1 MATKRKKRE
10 GLRSQ
15 LVGASAPKQTAS
27 EAVQKKQGGTT
38 RQEAGQKLP
47 ASVRKSVERDVSKKR
62 DVAGTKA
69 EAQKRVQEADRKLAK
84 TTDRR
89 ARAAYQQEK
98 KSAQAAASVLTPD
111 EKLARTT
118 DRRARAAYQQKKRD
132 ALYPVA
138 GGDRKLST
146 VDKQEVQH
154 QKALWDKGEQLKKRG
169 RTTEGQALQDRAHF
183 DAELARARRGYSGG
197 ESGADDILPK
207 LDAGE
212 EKFMTDKAKEQ
223 IRAQKRYYDIGTE
236 LGIPEVQQT
245 AQETAD
251 AIRFD
256 GASWDRDRIRDY
268 KALRPA
274 KQETDAHGR
283 PIHQYNLSR
292 GEGEAAQAFFP
303 AVGNQMKG
311 SWLSLLE
318 TARAATR
325 NMTANRYDHDYQ
337 LQKSLAEQAG
347 RKAANERD
355 PERQAA
361 LDAAAERET
370 ARADALRH
378 KDAVRPWSDGQLALQ
393 RAAQQTQTV
402 MDAIPS
408 KGGRLVTQAA
418 MSGVQML
425 PAIGAS
431 AVLGPAAGAALMGAQ
446 AAGGKAG
453 ELGARG
459 VPAQEALA
467 RGAVSGIIEGAT
479 EKIPISNLLSMVR
492 SAGGSKFLVNVARQA
507 GIEATEESASY
518 LLNYA
523 ADEAARD
530 PAATFSLQELAENAA
545 VGAISGAGFG
555 GLGHVAGAT
564 VSPGTSPG
572 ASAPTAGTPMETA
585 RRVMDAV
592 TPQET
597 QEAPVSTSVPRDMQT
612 PMQDGTPAQA
622 RPVADTA
629 ADETAR
635 AEDFWRRVYEAQAR
649 NDPDELS
656 ALSREADRLFDVQRE
671 AVPAASHID
680 VRGPEALADRTV
692 NAFQYDNPEVKPYFR
707 EAARALLDD
716 IGFSQA
722 SQGYRRGTGTIV
734 RKSEAMRQAER
745 QGLSRAELGR
755 ALEDIIQDDGR
766 ENNANAKRAEVVL
779 DEMLSKGYVP
789 NEALGDPDAR
799 VPASEGYLRAK
810 EQVPGAVARG
820 SFEDYAR
827 RNRLALETGEVTQ
840 EELRRE
846 WEQGVLDAQ
855 PQSGA
860 PRREG
865 REQGELTGQLLDT
878 IRANKAVI
886 NEGGIVSRLSGS
898 EFARG
903 QKRLGD
909 QVADFFA
916 SLGNKVTRLGF
927 GDIALTKRGAKDSL
941 MHGMSRNKAIA
952 FSAVPSVIE
961 NGAVIDEQ
969 TNWKGRGWDSV
980 TFGGKIQIGD
990 QTYDMGVVV
999 RKYGKES
1006 PNYGRYYLH
1015 EVLLTDEDGAV
1026 VPIDART
1033 REGYPSDTAAPSM
1046 DMVAQPDAPVNT
1058 DADGYSVGAAP
1069 SGFDP
1074 YSAALNEYG
1083 AIAPGEDPARM
1094 IDVPQRTRPGTKV
1107 RRFARTFAESPGLSE
1122 EMIANF
1128 EQDAMN
1134 GLYDYTPKK
1143 LKSLEE
1149 TAVKTIEDVGFD
1161 GALDQWQQVVD
1172 GHRTAT
1178 DEDIALGG
1186 ILLSEAVHEGDTA
1199 LVQQLSAQ
1207 LAAEGT
1213 AAGRAVNALR
1223 LLKRATP
1230 EGRLYYIH
1238 RMVDKLNKDYAKK
1251 LGKARDAAKDHEG
1264 VRVDDDLAQA
1274 FLDAETDEA
1283 RDAALDATYDDIAR
1297 QIPSS
1302 MTRVQKL
1309 AMQADEWRYLA
1320 MLGNP
1325 RTHIRNVVGNVVMK
1339 GLTGTRNAVS
1349 AGLQNALV
1357 DASKRTRT
1365 LSADSDAVAFAEQD
1379 FERMKDALSGNRMDE
1394 RSEIMRRVKVLPKP
1408 IQKLADWNSKALDAE
1423 DMLFKRSAYI
1433 DSMARFLKARGVD
1446 VKNGVPDAVLEEA
1459 RGHATEDALRAT
1471 FQQYSALANQLSR
1484 FERGGPV
1491 QRLVVGSMVPFK
1503 RTPINIAKTGVEY
1516 SPVGLARGIYDMRK
1530 KVKSGEMSAG
1540 EAIDEMAS
1548 GLTGTGVALLGAFL
1562 AHMGWLA
1569 GAGDD
1574 DDKQR
1579 YFDIAQGSQEYAL
1592 TIGGHSYTI
1601 DWAAPSVLPLF
1612 VGVEAY
1618 REYKRLR
1625 GEGSEDD
1632 AGFLVRTLSALGR
1645 IADPM
1650 INMTML
1656 SGLSGTL
1663 KSAAYNQTN
1672 MLSGMAGQVAT
1683 NYLGQFV
1690 PTLAGQVAR
1699 TIDPVRRT
1707 TFYDKNSDV
1716 PKSVQYLLQRQGAKI
1731 PGLSQKQPEYLDVW
1745 GRQDRGDDNVLVR
1758 AVENFVSPGYYSKRN
1773 TSAVDEE
1780 LQRLNDAGYE
1790 GMLPKSVQKSAKVG
1804 DKRMS
1809 AQQWQDRQK
1818 AQGQTANDILAR
1830 SVGTAAYQDLSDDQ
1844 KAKFVK
1850 NVFDYS
1856 AAMGKQAAGSDLSK
1870 EDKWIQNT
1878 SSVKAE
1884 TGMDPK
1890 TYIELHAYRSAL
1902 DDGSIGNSGVMQGVW
1917 EDYVNGRED
1926 LTQEQKDY
1934 VLEREKFRNGAPASS
1949 TAYHRMK
1956 DAGYEDPKEIE
1967 NVLEAR
1973 KAYNED
1979 GQGSLT
1985 QKELT
1990 KFIKGYT
1997 DDPAEQQKLFSAL
2010 KGANWK
2016 ASWSSL
2022 SRKY

>member
-1 MATKRKKRE
+1 MAKKNKEKRE
-10 GLRSQ
+10 NSLRST
-15 LVGASAPKQTAS
+15 LVGANAPKQTITQ
-27 EAVQKKQGGTT
+27 AVQKKQTGTT
-38 RQEAGQKLP
+38 RKETGQKLP
-47 ASVRKSVERDVSKKR
+47 TTVRQSVERDVSAKR
-62 DVAGTKA
+62 TQAVKN
-69 EAQKRVQEADRKLAK
+69 ADAKLAK
-84 TTDRR
+84 AKDRR
-89 ARAAYQQEK
+89 SRAAYNQE
-98 KSAQAAASVLTPD
+98 
-111 EKLARTT
+111 
-118 DRRARAAYQQKKRD
+118 KRD
-132 ALYPVA
+132 ALYPVS

-169 RTTEGQALQDRAHF
+169 RTSEGKALQERAHF
-183 DAELARARRGYSGG
+183 DAELTRARRGYSGG
-197 ESGADDILPK
+197 KSGADDILPK
-207 LDAGE
+207 LDANE
-212 EKFMTDKAKEQ
+212 ERLMTDEAKEQ
-223 IRAQKRYYDIGTE
+223 LRAQKRYYDIGTA
-236 LGIPEVQQT
+236 LGIPEVQQG

-251 AIRFD
+251 AIRLN

-268 KALRPA
+268 KSIRPA
-274 KQETDAHGR
+274 QEEVDAHGR

-292 GEGEAAQAFFP
+292 GEGEGAQAFFP
-303 AVGNQMKG
+303 AIGNQMKG

-337 LQKSLAEQAG
+337 LQKSLSEQAA
-347 RKAANERD
+347 RKTANERD
-355 PERQAA
+355 PDERAR
-361 LDAAAERET
+361 LEEAAEREA

-393 RAAQQTQTV
+393 RAAHQTQTV

-492 SAGGSKFLVNVARQA
+492 SAGGSKFLANVARQA

-518 LLNYA
+518 VLNYA
-523 ADEAARD
+523 ADVAARD
-530 PAATFSLQELAENAA
+530 PSASFSLADLAENAA
-545 VGAISGAGFG
+545 VGAVSGAAFG
-555 GLGHVAGAT
+555 GLGDMAGAT
-564 VSPGTSPG
+564 MSPGALPG
-572 ASAPTAGTPMETA
+572 ASAPTTETPQETA

-592 TPQET
+592 TPQAAR
-597 QEAPVSTSVPRDMQT
+597 EAPVSASASQDMRALAQEEV
-612 PMQDGTPAQA
+612 PAQA
-622 RPVADTA
+622 RPAPDTA

-656 ALSREADRLFDVQRE
+656 ALSREADRLFNVQRE
-671 AVPAASHID
+671 AAPAASHID
-680 VRGPEALADRTV
+680 DRGPEVLADRKV

-734 RKSEAMRQAER
+734 QKSEAMRQAER

-766 ENNANAKRAEVVL
+766 ENNANAKRAELVL

-810 EQVPGAVARG
+810 EQIPGAVARG

-846 WEQGVLDAQ
+846 WEQTRPQSSEKVIHDAVLDKVNEQ
-855 PQSGA
+855 
-860 PRREG
+860 REK
-865 REQGELTGQLLDT
+865 L
-878 IRANKAVI
+878 
-886 NEGGIVSRLSGS
+886 
-898 EFARG
+898 
-903 QKRLGD
+903 
-909 QVADFFA
+909 AD
-916 SLGNKVTRLGF
+916 
-927 GDIALTKRGAKDSL
+927 
-941 MHGMSRNKAIA
+941 
-952 FSAVPSVIE
+952 
-961 NGAVIDEQ
+961 
-969 TNWKGRGWDSV
+969 
-980 TFGGKIQIGD
+980 
-990 QTYDMGVVV
+990 
-999 RKYGKES
+999 
-1006 PNYGRYYLH
+1006 
-1015 EVLLTDEDGAV
+1015 
-1026 VPIDART
+1026 
-1033 REGYPSDTAAPSM
+1033 
-1046 DMVAQPDAPVNT
+1046 VNT
-1058 DADGYSVGAAP
+1058 GAGGYSVGAAP

-1083 AIAPGEDPARM
+1083 AIAPGEDPSRM

-1128 EQDAMN
+1128 EQDVMN

-1143 LKSLEE
+1143 LKSLEG

-1172 GHRTAT
+1172 GYRTAT

-1230 EGRLYYIH
+1230 EGRLYYIQ
-1238 RMVDKLNKDYAKK
+1238 RMVDKLNKDYGKK
-1251 LGKARDAAKDHEG
+1251 LNKARDAAEEYEG
-1264 VRVDDDLAQA
+1264 VHVDDDLAQA

-1283 RDAALDATYDDIAR
+1283 RGAALDAIYDDIAR

-1302 MTRVQKL
+1302 MTRAQKL

-1325 RTHIRNVVGNVVMK
+1325 RTHIRNSVGNVVMK
-1339 GLTGTRNAVS
+1339 GLTGARNAVS
-1349 AGLQNALV
+1349 TGLQNALL

-1408 IQKLADWNSKALDAE
+1408 IQAMADLNSKALDAE
-1423 DMLFKRSAYI
+1423 DMVFKRSAYI
-1433 DSMARFLKARGVD
+1433 NGMAKFLTARGVD
-1446 VKNGVPDAVLEEA
+1446 VKNGIPAEVLEEA

-1471 FQQYSALANQLSR
+1471 FQQYSALANSLSR

-1516 SPVGLARGIYDMRK
+1516 SPVGLARGIYDMTR
-1530 KVKSGEMSAG
+1530 KVKTGEASAG
-1540 EAIDEMAS
+1540 RAIDEIAS
-1548 GLTGTGVALLGAFL
+1548 GLTGSGIAALGAFL
-1562 AHMGWLA
+1562 AHMGLLA

-1618 REYKRLR
+1618 RAVKDLF
-1625 GEGSEDD
+1625 GDGDEDND
-1632 AGFLVRTLSALGR
+1632 DVGVFTKTATALGR
-1645 IADPM
+1645 LLDPM
-1650 INMTML
+1650 LNMTML

-1663 KSAAYNQTN
+1663 QSAAYNQTN
-1672 MLSGMAGQVAT
+1672 MLSGVAGNVAT

-1716 PKSVQYLLQRQGAKI
+1716 PKSIQSLLQRQGAKI
-1731 PGLSQKQPEYLDVW
+1731 PGLSQRMPEYLDVW
-1745 GRQDRGDDNVLVR
+1745 GRQDRGSDNVLLR
-1758 AVENFVSPGYYSKRN
+1758 AVENFISPGYYSKRN

-1804 DKRMS
+1804 DKRMT

-1818 AQGQTANDILAR
+1818 TQGQTASDILER
-1830 SVGTAAYQDLSDDQ
+1830 SIGTAAYRDLSDDQ

-1856 AAMGKQAAGSDLSK
+1856 AAMGKQAAGADLSK

-1878 SSVKAE
+1878 SRVKAE
-1884 TGMDPK
+1884 TGMDQK

-1902 DDGSIGNSGVMQGVW
+1902 DEGSIGNSGVMQGLW

-1934 VLEREKFRNGAPASS
+1934 VLEREKFWSGAPASS

-1956 DAGYEDPKEIE
+1956 DAGYEDPQEIE
-1967 NVLEAR
+1967 TVLEAR

-1979 GQGSLT
+1979 GLGSLT
-1985 QKELT
+1985 QEELT
-1990 KFIKGYT
+1990 KFIKEYT
-1997 DDPAEQQKLFSAL
+1997 DDPAERQKLFNAL

-2022 SRKY
+2022 AGKY